1 MSASFVCAAAERAND
16 PNRRH
21 QQRRAHVSKAY
32 LAEVLRRAEHAAQL
46 EAAARSNPAAADA
59 ASASRLAFTLDV
71 RDASS
76 LGVAEC
82 RADYVARF
90 RPLVISG
97 LNPVTDPSPWT
108 LPWLAE
114 QCNAKRVAVN
124 IGGSQTSAACSVAG
138 VEVMTFAELQSRVES
153 RADPRAYL
161 YDCALPLKVP
171 LLCERVGVPAYFAHD
186 WLQRTRQL
194 HAFSRSWP
202 SLFVGSSGTRSSLHI
217 DQWKV
222 GRRRNWPWRDGEL
235 SGCLGLTLGLTLGCL
250 RLIAEPTSGRLP
262 QLADALACRLPAE
275 CLPSACRVLAE
286 CLPSACRLLADCL
299 PSAGALLDGPAAGL
313 QTLDHL
319 PSGGRLVPGACLGYR
334 GQSAPRAN
342 FPKS

>member
-59 ASASRLAFTLDV
+59 ASASRLAVTLDV

-217 DQWKV
+217 DQWK
-222 GRRRNWPWRDGEL
+222 GHFWMAQL
-235 SGCLGLTLGLTLGCL
+235 QGCKRWTIFHPEDAWCL
-250 RLIAEPTSGRLP
+250 APAWDTEGSPRLEPTF
-262 QLADALACRLPAE
+262 
-275 CLPSACRVLAE
+275 PSLDEMQSQPDKYPLLRYARRVDHVL
-286 CLPSACRLLADCL
+286 R
-299 PSAGALLDGPAAGL
+299 AGEPAARSL
-313 QTLDHL
+313 A
-319 PSGGRLVPGACLGYR
+319 SNCL
-334 GQSAPRAN
+334 
-342 FPKS
+342 